1 MSNAI
6 SPYHYLS
13 AQGSESISL
22 NDQEQFSPFLYV
34 PQSEF
39 VVNPFPNYTN
49 NLIQPLDSTSTVKG
63 LFNIKYDD
71 FKTKVTFCLLYTSPS
86 PRD

>member
-22 NDQEQFSPFLYV
+22 NDQEQYSPFLYV

-39 VVNPFPNYTN
+39 VVNPFPNY
-49 NLIQPLDSTSTVKG
+49 IKTVS
-63 LFNIKYDD
+63 
-71 FKTKVTFCLLYTSPS
+71 YTHLRAHETPEHLVM
-86 PRD
+86 PHMD

>member
-13 AQGSESISL
+13 AQGSGSISL
-22 NDQEQFSPFLYV
+22 NDQEQFSPSLYV

-39 VVNPFPNYTN
+39 VVNPFPNYAN
-49 NLIQPLDSTSTVKG
+49 NLIQPLR
-63 LFNIKYDD
+63 
-71 FKTKVTFCLLYTSPS
+71 LYVSS
-86 PRD
+86 